1 MRRKKQKKEST
12 LHLWGIRA
20 PYKQGSNGLFNYN
33 TFNCWEYLRECG
45 NNRSALKGID
55 ARKYSQLEIRN
66 QDGKV
71 VKTFTEE
78 MNE

>member
-12 LHLWGIRA
+12 LHLWGVRA
-20 PYKQGSNGLFNYN
+20 PYKQGSTYN

-55 ARKYSQLEIRN
+55 ARKYSQLEIRG

-71 VKTFTEE
+71 VKTFIEE